1 MNENTMRK
9 LWDQN
14 FEESDDFKAAKLRAM
29 TARMQR
35 EAQLRNGMRTAPFA
49 KRFEMQQ
56 ELAQRGTTPQEVA
69 FEALKRFHG
78 EEMSDYERKALEKQS
93 DEFRA
98 NDGPLVG
105 PVTPE
110 PNFANHQPWV
120 DAKKAFQSGRIDPA
134 RMVAAER
141 QRSLGSGDPFT
152 EQDELMAA
160 DRFDYFAPQEA
171 VDQAR
176 AQREQEKMAAGES
189 RIRGEQEKAYSRKMM
204 QPSDRQKGMTAEA
217 DRRRGVFDQ
226 DVSSTSAGALG
237 KNYMNIGGG
246 GLPRDRG
253 FAPETDS
260 FALPPQVTPMP
271 KTMPGTQTGT
281 PLGADMTLP
290 KKASVM
296 KAPVLPDTNSD
307 ADSEDMD
314 RAFGETSELGI
325 DQSQMFDPSN
335 EAVAGPART
344 YDPAFDS
351 ALNFAAG
358 KMNKVYEAD
367 AAIRAWPGKML
378 RRAGPKLMEIAR
390 DPWVP
395 SWARGQ
401 EGYPDPAAGEDRDS
415 VLKSYRGRIPTRGR
429 TPVFDPYRA

>member
-1 MNENTMRK
+1 
-9 LWDQN
+9 
-14 FEESDDFKAAKLRAM
+14 M
-29 TARMQR
+29 T
-35 EAQLRNGMRTAPFA
+35 F
-49 KRFEMQQ
+49 
-56 ELAQRGTTPQEVA
+56 
-69 FEALKRFHG
+69 
-78 EEMSDYERKALEKQS
+78 
-93 DEFRA
+93 
-98 NDGPLVG
+98 
-105 PVTPE
+105 
-110 PNFANHQPWV
+110 
-120 DAKKAFQSGRIDPA
+120 
-134 RMVAAER
+134 
-141 QRSLGSGDPFT
+141 
-152 EQDELMAA
+152 
-160 DRFDYFAPQEA
+160 
-171 VDQAR
+171 
-176 AQREQEKMAAGES
+176 
-189 RIRGEQEKAYSRKMM
+189 
-204 QPSDRQKGMTAEA
+204 
-217 DRRRGVFDQ
+217 
-226 DVSSTSAGALG
+226 
-237 KNYMNIGGG
+237 
-246 GLPRDRG
+246 
-253 FAPETDS
+253 
-260 FALPPQVTPMP
+260 
-271 KTMPGTQTGT
+271 
-281 PLGADMTLP
+281 P

-325 DQSQMFDPSN
+325 DQSQMFDPSR